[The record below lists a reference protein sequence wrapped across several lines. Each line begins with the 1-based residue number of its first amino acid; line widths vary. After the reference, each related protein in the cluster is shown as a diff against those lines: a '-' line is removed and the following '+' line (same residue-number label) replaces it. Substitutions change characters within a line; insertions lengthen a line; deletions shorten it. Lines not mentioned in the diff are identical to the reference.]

1 MDRVGAA
8 LAGDA
13 DDVGEVEIGR
23 DRSLARAHLIGLVG
37 LEAVEAEL
45 VLLGENRHGALAELI
60 GGAQDP
66 DGDLAPV
73 GDEDFLELGHGAVL

>member
-1 MDRVGAA
+1 MRTM
-8 LAGDA
+8 A

-45 VLLGENRHGALAELI
+45 VLLGEDRNGALAQLV
-60 GGAQDP
+60 GGTQDA

-73 GDEDFLELGHGAVL
+73 GDEDFPELRHGAVL